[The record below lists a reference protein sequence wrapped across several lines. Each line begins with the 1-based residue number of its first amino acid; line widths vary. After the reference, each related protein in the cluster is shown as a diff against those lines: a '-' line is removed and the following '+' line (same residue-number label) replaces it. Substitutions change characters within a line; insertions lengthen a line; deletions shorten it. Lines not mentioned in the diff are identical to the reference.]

1 VPKLYKHYTD
11 HISRHVR
18 LNSPLHT
25 QHNKGVEGC
34 NEDNPNIAIRR
45 LAADRNVGGISN
57 IYNYLIDNTATCFE
71 HSRKGFI

>member
-1 VPKLYKHYTD
+1 VPELYKHCTD

-25 QHNKGVEGC
+25 QHNEGVEGC
-34 NEDNPNIAIRR
+34 NEDNPNTAIRR
-45 LAADRNVGGISN
+45 LGEDRNEGGISN
-57 IYNYLIDNTATCFE
+57 IYYYLIDNTTICFE